1 MSKSHITTAASTTLL
16 VSPRMEGL
24 DLLGVKEPEDEILH
38 QPRPRTVTTTPTTPA
53 TLSSPQS
60 ELTNRHNHSGN
71 ACHSSSQHIHQRK
84 SEKRYVYLLVHIH
97 RYTEVAHSLGR
108 EPFTFPQESE

>member
-16 VSPRMEGL
+16 VSPGMERL

-71 ACHSSSQHIHQRK
+71 ECHNSSQHIHQRK
-84 SEKRYVYLLVHIH
+84 SEKRYVYLLVASPS
-97 RYTEVAHSLGR
+97 RDRKST
-108 EPFTFPQESE
+108 